1 MKFEWFTYSFLN
13 MYCIFFSIPYRN
25 LQTRNNTRKSFWLD
39 ITKLFRSRVIIRS
52 KKDAEVSITLMLL
65 HLCLWNGKSSEIQG
79 WTQKAERITIL
90 NEARYQIET
99 SRYFQ
104 NFSKFYLDPARVYF
118 TDPIE
123 QFEGEKDNSINKTND
138 IKYHWVKKHLALGSR
153 VSVSVSNIG

>member
-79 WTQKAERITIL
+79 WTQKAEKNHNFKRSTISNWNQQVFPKFFKIL
-90 NEARYQIET
+90 
-99 SRYFQ
+99 SRS
-104 NFSKFYLDPARVYF
+104 SKGLFYWPDWTIWGWKR
-118 TDPIE
+118 
-123 QFEGEKDNSINKTND
+123 
-138 IKYHWVKKHLALGSR
+138 
-153 VSVSVSNIG
+153 